1 MQQSLESAI
10 EMPDIGYL
18 LFWDDT
24 LYTGKTTSVHALAR
38 ELLGPAYKDAV
49 LELNASDARG
59 IDVRTNV
66 NDCGRPTLLRVCHK

>member
-1 MQQSLESAI
+1 MLLSAFG
-10 EMPDIGYL
+10 MPDIGYL
-18 LFWDDT
+18 LS
-24 LYTGKTTSVHALAR
+24 LLGLSLGRSILMTGKTTSVHALAR

-66 NDCGRPTLLRVCHK
+66 N